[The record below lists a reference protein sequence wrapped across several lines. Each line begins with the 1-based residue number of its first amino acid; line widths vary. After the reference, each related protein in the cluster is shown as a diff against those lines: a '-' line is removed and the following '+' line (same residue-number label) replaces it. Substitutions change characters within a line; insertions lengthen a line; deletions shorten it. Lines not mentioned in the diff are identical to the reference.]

1 MARYIKAATAGSRWA
16 VGSLAEALAL
26 PPPPL
31 TESAHWHLAAE
42 WSLAVV
48 GAAFHKFLPLGPEQ
62 QPSEGTW
69 GGSQVDP
76 SSNQAVWI
84 CGCRWY
90 LLTSASVVHQPL
102 QTLQGL
108 LAVSLFF
115 HSETFY

>member
-16 VGSLAEALAL
+16 MGGLAEALPL

-48 GAAFHKFLPLGPEQ
+48 GAAFHKCLRLGPEQ
-62 QPSEGTW
+62 QPPEGAW

-76 SSNQAVWI
+76 GSNRAVWI
-84 CGCRWY
+84 CGRRWY
-90 LLTSASVVHQPL
+90 LLTSASDVHQLL

-108 LAVSLFF
+108 LAISLFF
-115 HSETFY
+115 RSETFY